1 MAYQIY
7 KDYIIV
13 LVIII
18 VICGILYIRKHYNLI
33 GERITPYREPLV
45 PEEFYKLCRPAEQ
58 PRIVW
63 ILRNYQVD
71 TAAHDINTY
80 MVEKLGWHVIV
91 IVADKTGSATD
102 VLEFHQ
108 KTEIENVISGAHC
121 IIGGAHVIETAFI
134 TAERAKRPFIVF
146 ADACAVG
153 SPVLK
158 DKAYNLLLTNASFA
172 SCYEQSKVLTF
183 VLNTPLD
190 LKKYRTHTSRRY
202 ITMITT
208 TENAREFFKIAAALP
223 EYEFMYIGNKYQ
235 EAQSSNVAVWKTPQD
250 IRKAFRETGILC
262 VFSEDERRA
271 IQSMATGIPIVASK
285 CEGLGQ
291 SVIVAHTTE
300 EWIDAIRKLKTE
312 PLYYKKYSDL
322 ILKRYDAWDYSQLEK
337 FKAWIEGP
345 VSNPTGPLPS
355 SS

>member
-1 MAYQIY
+1 MLYQLY

-13 LVIII
+13 LAIII
-18 VICGILYIRKHYNLI
+18 IIGGILYTRKHYNSI
-33 GERITPYREPLV
+33 GARITPYREPLV
-45 PEEFYKLCRPAEQ
+45 PEEFYKLCMPAEQ
-58 PRIVW
+58 PRIIW
-63 ILRNYQVD
+63 IIRNYQAD
-71 TAAHDINTY
+71 TAVHDINTY
-80 MVEKLGWHVIV
+80 MVEKLGWDVIV
-91 IVADKTGSATD
+91 IVADKTGSDTD

-108 KTEIENVISGAHC
+108 KTEIENAISGAHC

-146 ADACAVG
+146 ADSCAVG

-158 DKAYNLLLTNASFA
+158 DKAYNLLTNASFVR
-172 SCYEQSKVLTF
+172 CYEQSKVPTF
-183 VLNTPLD
+183 ILNTPLD

-345 VSNPTGPLPS
+345 VSNPIDPSPS